1 MPIRVNTLTEMID
14 AIAQAKPNTAVFRG
28 VTSSTDHR
36 LITSVGRLNF
46 TYVRGKRTLKQEEAL
61 MLEKFEQRAFPYLQF
76 QPTNRFDWLALAQH
90 HGLPTRLLD
99 WTLNPLV
106 AAYFAVRDDQFRG
119 TSRIY
124 VAENIPELDLK
135 TLADPFAVDQVYRY
149 VPSHVSPRLAAQAGL
164 FTVHPKPQVAFDND
178 PSIKHIIEIE
188 DPARREIKKTLGW
201 FGVHEA
207 SLFPGLDGHGNHIR
221 WLREDTSFGR
231 P

>member
-106 AAYFAVRDDQFRG
+106 AAYFAVRDD
-119 TSRIY
+119 
-124 VAENIPELDLK
+124 
-135 TLADPFAVDQVYRY
+135 
-149 VPSHVSPRLAAQAGL
+149 
-164 FTVHPKPQVAFDND
+164 
-178 PSIKHIIEIE
+178 
-188 DPARREIKKTLGW
+188 
-201 FGVHEA
+201 
-207 SLFPGLDGHGNHIR
+207 
-221 WLREDTSFGR
+221 
-231 P
+231 